1 MKTFQKITLAAAISA
16 APFASQAL
24 EALDDSVLAATTGQ
38 AGVTIEIDI
47 AGSGISVG
55 EIEYTD
61 TAHEINDSTGKAPG
75 DAGYVSTTADGG
87 SVKLQNL
94 VISNVNGLKQT
105 IDIAEGGDL
114 VIGMN
119 ALDGVQIALGGS
131 AATSAVL
138 LQSNAAGGALNQAE
152 VVNNLNLTVDLGQT
166 TNTIYNMSSKA
177 QDAVEYVAAGDAITQ
192 TAFDTGRAETALGVA
207 ATQADVDNGVAA
219 FAAVGSTAGTLGG
232 VGVIGGYENTAS
244 ALAIGVNAS
253 FEITDLD
260 VGLFGYTATQAAAQV
275 TGMKGV
281 LSSGTAT
288 GAEKDGALA
297 LYNQAV
303 VGAGGTAYADVAAYD
318 AAVLAGGAGIATTD
332 AQATGAVANGAA
344 IKINDLK
351 FYGTGGAGTKV
362 TMDQVVWAKGGSSDL
377 GGGVYIQIGQIA
389 GTLDIGGIELGGSS
403 IGQVKVS
410 DINLAGMTQRIYGH

>member
-47 AGSGISVG
+47 ASSGISVG

-61 TAHEINDSTGKAPG
+61 TAHEIADENGKSPG
-75 DAGYVSTTADGG
+75 DAGYISTTADGG

-105 IDIAEGGDL
+105 IDVAEGGDL

-119 ALDGVQIALGGS
+119 ALNGVQIALGGS

-138 LQSNAAGGALNQAE
+138 LQSNAAGGTANQAE
-152 VVNNLNLTVDLGQT
+152 VVNNLNMTIDLGQT

-177 QDAVEYVAAGDAITQ
+177 ADAVEYVAAGDAITQ
-192 TAFDTGRAETALGVA
+192 AAFDTGRAESAAGVA
-207 ATQADVDNGVAA
+207 ATQDDVDNGVLAHA
-219 FAAVGSTAGTLGG
+219 SVGSLVGTLGA
-232 VGVIGGYENTAS
+232 VGVVGDKYIDTTS

-260 VGLFGYTATQAAAQV
+260 VGLFGYTAAQAATQV
-275 TGMKGV
+275 TGLKTT
-281 LSSGTAT
+281 LASGTPT
-288 GAEKDGALA
+288 EKAGALA

-303 VGAGGTAYADVAAYD
+303 EGAGGTAYANLAAYD
-318 AAVLAGGAGIATTD
+318 AAVLAGGAGISTTD
-332 AQATGAVANGAA
+332 AQAEGAVANGAA

-351 FYGTGGAGTKV
+351 FYGTGGVGTKV
-362 TMDQVVWAKGGSSDL
+362 TMDQTIWAKGGSSDL
-377 GGGVYIQIGQIA
+377 GGGVYIQLGTIA

-410 DINLAGMTQRIYGH
+410 NINLAGMTQRIYGH

>member
-47 AGSGISVG
+47 ASSGISVG

-61 TAHEINDSTGKAPG
+61 TAHEIADENGKSPG
-75 DAGYVSTTADGG
+75 DAGYISTTADGG

-94 VISNVNGLKQT
+94 VISNVDGLKQT
-105 IDIAEGGDL
+105 IDVAEGGDL

-138 LQSNAAGGALNQAE
+138 LQSNAAGSAANQAE
-152 VVNNLNLTVDLGQT
+152 VVNNLNMTIDLGQT
-166 TNTIYNMSSKA
+166 TNTIYNMSSNS
-177 QDAVEYVAAGDAITQ
+177 QDNVEYVAAGEAITQ
-192 TAFDTGRAETALGVA
+192 TAFDTGRAETAAGVA

-219 FAAVGSTAGTLGG
+219 FEAVGSTAGTLGG
-232 VGVIGGYENTAS
+232 VGVVGGYENTAS

-260 VGLFGYTATQAAAQV
+260 VGLFGYTAAQAATQV
-275 TGMKGV
+275 AGLKTT
-281 LSSGTAT
+281 LTSGTP
-288 GAEKDGALA
+288 AEKASALA

-303 VGAGGTAYADVAAYD
+303 EGAGGTAYADLAAYD
-318 AAVLAGGAGIATTD
+318 AAVLAGGAGISTTD
-332 AQATGAVANGAA
+332 AQAEGAVANGAA

-351 FYGTGGAGTKV
+351 FYGTGGEGTKV
-362 TMDQVVWAKGGSSDL
+362 TMDQTIWAKGGSSDL
-377 GGGVYIQIGQIA
+377 GGGVYIQLGTIA

-410 DINLAGMTQRIYGH
+410 NINLAGMTQRIYGH